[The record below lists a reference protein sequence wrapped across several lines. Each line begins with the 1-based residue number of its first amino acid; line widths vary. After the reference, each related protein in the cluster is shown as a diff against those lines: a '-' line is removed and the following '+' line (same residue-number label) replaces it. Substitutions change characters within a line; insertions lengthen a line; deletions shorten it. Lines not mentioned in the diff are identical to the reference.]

1 MWKKILALVTAVMA
15 MMAIAAC
22 SMGGSTSASAGS
34 TASSPTVPKDGKT
47 LVVYFSGTGNTKR
60 AAEIIASESG
70 ADIYSIT
77 PEKPYTK
84 EDLNYRNKE
93 SRVVKERDQPGLRP
107 ALAGDVPDW
116 DKYETV
122 YLGYPLWSRQAPP
135 VVYSFVESHNFEGKT
150 VIPFCTSTLDP
161 IGTSGENLAKAAGS
175 GNWLEGDRFSER
187 ESEKE
192 IRNWVDSLKK

>member
-1 MWKKILALVTAVMA
+1 MWKKILALVTAMAA

-34 TASSPTVPKDGKT
+34 AASSPAVPKDGKT

-70 ADIYSIT
+70 ADIYAIT
-77 PEKPYTK
+77 PEKPYTE

-93 SRVVKERDQPGLRP
+93 SRVVKEHDQPDLRP

-122 YLGYPLWSRQAPP
+122 YIGYPLWWRQAPH

-161 IGTSGENLAKAAGS
+161 IGTSGENLARAAGS
-175 GNWLEGDRFSER
+175 GNWLTGDRFSER

-192 IRNWVDSLKK
+192 IRSWVDSLRK

>member
-1 MWKKILALVTAVMA
+1 MERPWWSIFPAP
-15 MMAIAAC
+15 AIQSGLLKSLRPKAAQTFIPLHRK
-22 SMGGSTSASAGS
+22 S
-34 TASSPTVPKDGKT
+34 
-47 LVVYFSGTGNTKR
+47 
-60 AAEIIASESG
+60 
-70 ADIYSIT
+70 
-77 PEKPYTK
+77 PYTE

-93 SRVVKERDQPGLRP
+93 SRVVKEHDQPDLRP

-122 YLGYPLWSRQAPP
+122 YIGYPLWWRQAPH

-175 GNWLEGDRFSER
+175 GNWLEGDRFNER